1 MKLTWHLVQK
11 DLRRLWPALL
21 VFALVLAGQFILGGL
36 LARGIGGLDDRISDF
51 QFYANIAGLL
61 AAILALILVA
71 AIVHEDP
78 LVGSR
83 AFWMTRPISGLRLL
97 GAKTV
102 VLLAAV
108 VALPLLV
115 ALPWWLDRHFT
126 AGEIARAASEL
137 GVRQLMLVLVALPFA
152 LFTETLAGFLL
163 SALAAALSVATIAAA
178 FGALAG
184 SPFPSAH
191 GVEET
196 RGRLIVITLVLGIV
210 ATVVHHYRTRRLTR
224 SLVVVGGTAVLA
236 LALAAG
242 WRWDWSP
249 LWERPHVE
257 SAAARQIQFAIE
269 SAHTAPRSA
278 PNNNGV
284 VTIAARAEKVPA
296 GYVLAN
302 GSADETWFF
311 ADGTTLQRSCRCSI
325 EPPTARATAKT
336 YASAPAPDESA
347 TVRFLFPTRL
357 PPSLAQRATAKAPR
371 VAFDFRFL
379 LFRTRPFAELPLQP
393 DSTFAAPNRSVCI
406 TRVRLTPQQTLAV
419 ETVDTMPRRLA
430 YFSAASCPTIEVRD
444 TVESR
449 TSAMRSVQ
457 TREFDIAGVTIR
469 RRSFEYQPPA
479 EWNIIG
485 PSADRSLLRLVV
497 AAYASGETIRRRL
510 EVPKLT
516 VDAEPV
522 VPRKTH

>member
-21 VFALVLAGQFILGGL
+21 VYALAFGSQLVLGML
-36 LARGIGGLDDRISDF
+36 LARGFGSLDDIIRDL
-51 QFYANIAGLL
+51 QLYANLAGLL

-115 ALPWWLDRHFT
+115 AVPWWLDRHFT

-137 GVRQLMLVLVALPFA
+137 GVRQLMLVLLALPFA

-269 SAHTAPRSA
+269 SAKTVPRTSPEA
-278 PNNNGV
+278 GDG
-284 VTIAARAEKVPA
+284 VTIAGRAEQLPP
-296 GYVLAN
+296 GYILAS
-302 GSADETWFF
+302 GSADQTWFF
-311 ADGTTLQRSCRCSI
+311 ANGVTLQRSCPCSI
-325 EPPTARATAKT
+325 DSPPAGLAKET
-336 YASAPAPDESA
+336 HSSAPAPGD
-347 TVRFLFPTRL
+347 TTTLRFLCATRL
-357 PPSLAQRATAKAPR
+357 PPSLVLRAATESPR
-371 VAFDFRFL
+371 VALDFRFWL
-379 LFRTRPFAELPLQP
+379 LEHRLLGTLPLQP
-393 DSTFAAPNRSVCI
+393 EATLDTGPQSVRI
-406 TRVRLTPQQTLAV
+406 TRVRVTSQQTLVV
-419 ETVDTMPRRLA
+419 ETVETMPRRLA
-430 YFSAASCPTIEVRD
+430 RFSAAVYPAIELRASSPRRINA
-444 TVESR
+444 TGN
-449 TSAMRSVQ
+449 AQ

-469 RRSFEYQPPA
+469 SRSFEYQPPA